1 MNKKERKK
9 MKIKIKSKLKK
20 VEINNNKLYDI
31 NKLIY
36 FYLKK

>member
-20 VEINNNKLYDI
+20 VEINKYKLNNI

>member
-20 VEINNNKLYDI
+20 VEINKYKLYDI